1 MIIGNC
7 PASLIFLSLNILSG
21 TALQHL
27 SHKKHHRAHKVEQDQ
42 EMKILGHEMTTLAS
56 FSAEEKAP
64 ADINPEDIEEVVKKY
79 RTCGRFES
87 KDGLQNHF
95 QVKHW

>member
-7 PASLIFLSLNILSG
+7 PASLNCLSLQILSG
-21 TALQHL
+21 TD
-27 SHKKHHRAHKVEQDQ
+27 KKHHRAHKVEQDQ

-56 FSAEEKAP
+56 FSAEKKAP
-64 ADINPEDIEEVVKKY
+64 ADVNPEDIEEVVKKY